1 MPADPDFT
9 AVPDMLPVWESAARL
24 QELVPDAVLVG
35 GSAVTLYTA
44 HRVSLDHDHV
54 VADLAT
60 RFDLILEALERERD
74 WVTNRVT
81 PGKIILGE
89 LGGIETGIRQLIRQ
103 RPLEFQQVSLPNGA
117 MLRVPTAAETLRIK
131 AFLIVKRNQ
140 VRDFLDVAALADRY
154 GEGPSAFE
162 LVQLD
167 QYYAEPAGPSD
178 AVASQLISQLGD
190 PQPKDRSLTLR
201 LDAYRDLAPRWRDWT
216 TVVEVCR
223 EVAAR
228 MISQDWE

>member
-1 MPADPDFT
+1 
-9 AVPDMLPVWESAARL
+9 
-24 QELVPDAVLVG
+24 
-35 GSAVTLYTA
+35 
-44 HRVSLDHDHV
+44 
-54 VADLAT
+54 
-60 RFDLILEALERERD
+60 
-74 WVTNRVT
+74 
-81 PGKIILGE
+81 
-89 LGGIETGIRQLIRQ
+89 
-103 RPLEFQQVSLPNGA
+103 VSLPNGA

-162 LVQLD
+162 LAQLD
-167 QYYAEPAGPSD
+167 QYYAEPSGPSD
-178 AVASQLISQLGD
+178 AVASQLIRQLGD

-201 LDAYRDLAPRWRDWT
+201 LDAYRELATRWRDWSR
-216 TVVEVCR
+216 VVQVCR